1 MKNIIKVMVYCIGLF
16 IMAIGVTFSVKSN
29 LGVSPVNAIPYV
41 VSIILGIDQ
50 GLCVSIIFCSYIIL
64 QFFILRKEFKLKNLL
79 QILCA
84 SLFGYF
90 VSFSNMIFYFEP
102 SENYLVRLGYMLL
115 SITLI
120 GIGVFLYLE
129 ARLIPLP
136 AEGVM
141 MALKEKT
148 VFEFHN
154 IKVGFD
160 VITVIIAV
168 GISYIFLKNIIGVRE
183 GTFIAALLVGKVV
196 GLIPKLMKK
205 KVRIL
210 KKIMA

>member
-1 MKNIIKVMVYCIGLF
+1 MKNIIKVIVYCIGLF

-50 GLCVSIIFCSYIIL
+50 GLCVSIIFCSYIII
-64 QFFILRKEFKLKNLL
+64 QFLILRRDFKLQNFL

-90 VSFSNMIFYFEP
+90 VSFSNMIFYFSP
-102 SENYLVRLGYMLL
+102 SENYLIRLGYMGV
-115 SITLI
+115 SIVLI

-148 VFEFHN
+148 IFEFHN
-154 IKVGFD
+154 IKIGFD

-168 GISYIFLKNIIGVRE
+168 IISYIFFKNIVGVRE
-183 GTFIAALLVGKVV
+183 GTLIAAMLVGKVV
-196 GLIPKLMKK
+196 GLIPKLMRK

-210 KKIMA
+210 KRIMV

>member
-1 MKNIIKVMVYCIGLF
+1 MKNIIKIMIYCIGLF
-16 IMAIGVTFSVKSN
+16 IMAVGVTFSVKSN

-41 VSIILGIDQ
+41 VSIILGVDQ
-50 GLCVSIIFCSYIIL
+50 GLCVSVIFCSYIIL
-64 QFFILRKEFKLKNLL
+64 QILILRKDFKFQNFL

-90 VSFSNMIFYFEP
+90 VSFSNMIFYFAP
-102 SENYLVRLGYMLL
+102 SENYLVRLGYMLI
-115 SITLI
+115 SIVLI

-160 VITVIIAV
+160 VVTVIIAV
-168 GISYIFLKNIIGVRE
+168 IISYIFFKNIYGVRE
-183 GTFIAALLVGKVV
+183 GTFIAAILVGKVV
-196 GLIPKLMKK
+196 GLIPKLMRK
-205 KVRIL
+205 KVRKL
-210 KKIMA
+210 KRIMA

>member
-1 MKNIIKVMVYCIGLF
+1 
-16 IMAIGVTFSVKSN
+16 
-29 LGVSPVNAIPYV
+29 
-41 VSIILGIDQ
+41 
-50 GLCVSIIFCSYIIL
+50 
-64 QFFILRKEFKLKNLL
+64 
-79 QILCA
+79 
-84 SLFGYF
+84 
-90 VSFSNMIFYFEP
+90 MIFYFEP
-102 SENYLVRLGYMLL
+102 SENYLIRLGYMLL

-120 GIGVFLYLE
+120 EIGVFLYLE

-210 KKIMA
+210 TLLKNFNRIIIINLTIRILIYIFMR

>member
-1 MKNIIKVMVYCIGLF
+1 MF
-16 IMAIGVTFSVKSN
+16 
-29 LGVSPVNAIPYV
+29 
-41 VSIILGIDQ
+41 
-50 GLCVSIIFCSYIIL
+50 
-64 QFFILRKEFKLKNLL
+64 
-79 QILCA
+79 
-84 SLFGYF
+84 
-90 VSFSNMIFYFEP
+90 FYFEP
-102 SENYLVRLGYMLL
+102 SENYLIRLGYMLL

-120 GIGVFLYLE
+120 EIGVFLYLE

-205 KVRIL
+205 KVKIL